1 MEKLYLGTGRSDIT
15 PEIGARLFGYQDNVY
30 SESVNDRLTV
40 DALVF
45 KSGEAYS
52 AIVSVTVCLIDT
64 NITDSIRRKIEESF
78 GIPYSNV
85 IIAATHTHSGPYTA
99 SGPAV
104 GRHED
109 DYCDGV
115 LVPKILEA
123 VKDATE
129 NLEEVSVGHATGES
143 SAAVNRREPT
153 EDGRI
158 KLGQYK
164 EGVFNPRMTVVVFRR
179 ADDSI
184 KASIV
189 HYGMHATA
197 SGMNREITRDWPGV
211 VVDRIEEI
219 SGAPCAFLN
228 GPEGDIGPRLAN
240 GRTTANLIEMKEFAK
255 VPADDAERIYKGVN
269 SFADADITCYLG
281 TVKIPVKPRL
291 SKEFVKDEIEKYMQ
305 DRLLSLGLYW
315 NNHYKRVLKSYN
327 EGYVEVAEHE
337 EEQVVMRL
345 GNIVFVAV
353 PYELFAEIGI
363 NIQKG
368 YDGLTV
374 LPVSNANGSKGYF
387 PTEKEIPLGG
397 YETHSFR
404 TGLIQPFVNDA
415 DKYYVS
421 ETKKNINKLI

>member
-64 NITDSIRRKIEESF
+64 DLTNSIRRKIEEGF
-78 GIPYSNV
+78 GIPYQNV

-104 GRHED
+104 GRRED
-109 DYCDGV
+109 DYCMGV

-123 VKDATE
+123 VKDAMG
-129 NLEEVSVGHATGES
+129 NLEDVSVGHAVGES
-143 SAAVNRREPT
+143 TAAVNRREPT

-164 EGVFNPRMTVVVFRR
+164 EGVFNPRMTVISFKK
-179 ADDSI
+179 ADGSV
-184 KASIV
+184 KATLV

-219 SGAPCAFLN
+219 TGASCAFLN

-240 GRTTANLIEMKEFAK
+240 GRTTSNLEGMKEFAK
-255 VPADDAERIYKGVN
+255 IPTADAERIYN
-269 SFADADITCYLG
+269 SIETFGNAEIKNYIG
-281 TVKIPVKPRL
+281 TVRIPAKPRL
-291 SKEFVKDEIEKYMQ
+291 SREFVKDEIEKYMQ

-387 PTEKEIPLGG
+387 PTEKDIPLGG